1 MRYYINV
8 FLAFILAI
16 MMFVLILDRLDEK
29 EADFIQGGDISKA
42 QTIDSLQHLVDSLNA
57 ENYPCQVELGR
68 YRIAYEIFMRRNP
81 AGAQQYGTI
90 ISDETE

>member
-29 EADFIQGGDISKA
+29 EADFI
-42 QTIDSLQHLVDSLNA
+42 H
-57 ENYPCQVELGR
+57 PCQVELGR